1 MISFPVCPS
10 HHELLQ
16 AIYGNWYSVS
26 LAHGRPSK
34 ILVEPNISN
43 PSSVEFRKKEAKKKK
58 KRVKECSNCRK
69 ERFHQ
74 KWTTWLASARG
85 ERPSRDN
92 LAPVTIWLTLT
103 SGLLLKMGTLC
114 LYYDEENFP
123 QWFKVGEG
131 QTQPSPHIPVFPT
144 PKSLSLL
151 PEDRVCIIH
160 ISCVLQ
166 SLT

>member
-58 KRVKECSNCRK
+58 NESRNVVIAERK
-69 ERFHQ
+69 GFIKNEPLD
-74 KWTTWLASARG
+74 WLLQGARG
-85 ERPSRDN
+85 
-92 LAPVTIWLTLT
+92 LAETI
-103 SGLLLKMGTLC
+103 LLLSQFG
-114 LYYDEENFP
+114 
-123 QWFKVGEG
+123 
-131 QTQPSPHIPVFPT
+131 
-144 PKSLSLL
+144 
-151 PEDRVCIIH
+151 
-160 ISCVLQ
+160 
-166 SLT
+166 